1 MQRCLFFIFC
11 FCYTAVLSGQK
22 TDITKTEISM
32 WYAGPQ
38 ASGKEALIK
47 ARAFISFTGQL
58 SSKDIELEVG
68 ECTISSVAKM
78 EGREKEQLTYRL
90 ENQKITINLPIE
102 IARRYQIVVDY
113 DINLK
118 ADRIKNYIQHTT
130 DLLVMNPF
138 NALDD
143 ISLGTAGVFYPSLP
157 GDESILLFNITILNK
172 ESVGFRGSIEFE
184 TDNQD
189 GTKTQYWRS
198 EQQISPEDFYLVIGE
213 FKEFEAEDLE
223 EEFELS
229 ALELRK
235 LKKIRIFNTKKD
247 MLTAIAYLGLNPEA
261 LTDSQFAYVDSLSGL
276 NQTGFFI
283 TGQEPNLGLT
293 QKDLSRVKALILYSN
308 ANDTSKASQQVY
320 DLLIQKN
327 DESWEEDLMDWKWK
341 NRSTLSAE
349 DEKRVLRYRLNR
361 WQNSNPNLFAV
372 MTQAEI
378 DTALFNPILQTYKYP
393 NISISYRYVAGDT
406 ALYVNYTQ
414 DTTNAPMFT
423 LPIEVTF
430 TTDEGTFREAKKMAG
445 VKGELRVPST
455 KIPNLASVFF
465 GAYFPGRV
473 DEKKPDTY
481 LLYQLGQSKTTAE
494 RKEALLGL
502 FKTNNPNLF
511 STALGIAM
519 RDSNSELRIL
529 ALKNA
534 DNLNLPA
541 QQKLQSSIELL
552 MQDSNTEISTLAKNL
567 ARKYYGA
574 K

>member
-1 MQRCLFFIFC
+1 
-11 FCYTAVLSGQK
+11 
-22 TDITKTEISM
+22 M